1 MPAPSA
7 IHDGVPRKFGA
18 VPALGQ
24 HTDMVRKEFGGKPA

>member
-18 VPALGQ
+18 VPALGE
-24 HTDMVRKEFGGKPA
+24 HTDKIKAEFDAKPV